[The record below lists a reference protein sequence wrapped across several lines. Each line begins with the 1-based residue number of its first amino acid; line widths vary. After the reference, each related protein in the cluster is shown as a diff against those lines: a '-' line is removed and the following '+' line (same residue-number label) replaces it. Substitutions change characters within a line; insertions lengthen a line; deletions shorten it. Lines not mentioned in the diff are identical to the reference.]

1 MAEAENCKQI
11 FINEYFKRCFYCKK
25 VPERAKRCP
34 LLERTFCKLCS
45 KKEEF
50 KLLNKKKIKKIYG
63 ISDSCLKIKFG
74 TGWSCNNKV
83 SYNFLIKKAVYNARE
98 LKKIEILQK
107 LKGLLRD
114 DCSILKIIQEINYT
128 NMESFQGTFYRTI
141 VPNYDQD
148 LKKLYKSY
156 TKIFD
161 CIRSASFSKDNF
173 KEIINLIYEEF
184 PYFLSLL
191 RSSILFIEILL
202 KNHPITG
209 LSHIFLNFL
218 SVFFILLNILLTLF
232 FFSHSFL

>member
-1 MAEAENCKQI
+1 M
-11 FINEYFKRCFYCKK
+11 
-25 VPERAKRCP
+25 
-34 LLERTFCKLCS
+34 
-45 KKEEF
+45 
-50 KLLNKKKIKKIYG
+50 
-63 ISDSCLKIKFG
+63 
-74 TGWSCNNKV
+74 
-83 SYNFLIKKAVYNARE
+83 YNARE

-148 LKKLYKSY
+148 LKKMYKSY

-202 KNHPITG
+202 KHGTNR
-209 LSHIFLNFL
+209 
-218 SVFFILLNILLTLF
+218 NIQQLKANSLHL
-232 FFSHSFL
+232 